1 MGKGSIMADTKHAE
15 PKWLKTLV
23 DYGPLAAFFITYW
36 KSGDLIDATK
46 VIMAA
51 TAIAIALSVIV
62 TKRLPIMPLV
72 TAAVIGV
79 FGGLTIYLNDDTFI
93 KMKPTI
99 IQSAFAVILAI
110 GLFFKRVWLKHLFGG
125 SMAMPDQAWRTLTL
139 RFIAFFFFSALLNEA
154 VWRTQTTDFWVNFKV
169 FGLLGLTLVFIATQ
183 MPFMTKNMIDDD
195 SKEKAE
201 D

>member
-1 MGKGSIMADTKHAE
+1 MADKKQAE

-23 DYGPLAAFFITYW
+23 DYGPLAAFFITYY

-51 TAIAIALSVIV
+51 TAIAIALSIIV
-62 TKRLPIMPLV
+62 TKRVPIMPLV
-72 TAAVIGV
+72 TAAIIGI

-99 IQSAFAVILAI
+99 IQAAFAMILGI
-110 GLFFKRVWLKHLFGG
+110 GLLLNKVWLKHLFGG
-125 SMAMPDQAWRTLTL
+125 SMVMLDQAWRTLTL
-139 RFIAFFFFSALLNEA
+139 RFIGFFIFSALLNEA

-183 MPFMTKNMIDDD
+183 MPFMTKNMIDEDN
-195 SKEKAE
+195 KEEAE

>member
-1 MGKGSIMADTKHAE
+1 MADNKHAE
-15 PKWLKTLV
+15 PKWVKTLV
-23 DYGPLAAFFITYW
+23 DYGPLVAFFITYY
-36 KSGDLIDATK
+36 KTDDLIDATK

-62 TKRLPIMPLV
+62 TKRLPIMPMV

-99 IQSAFAVILAI
+99 IQTAFAVILGI
-110 GLFFKRVWLKHLFGG
+110 GLILNKVWLKHLFGG
-125 SMAMPDQAWRTLTL
+125 SMVMLDTAWRTLTL
-139 RFIAFFFFSALLNEA
+139 RFIGFFIFSALLNEV
-154 VWRTQTTDFWVNFKV
+154 VWRTQSTDFWVNFKV

-183 MPFMTKNMIDDD
+183 MPFMTKNMIDED
-195 SKEKAE
+195 SEENAE
-201 D
+201 S